1 MPFQGICWLVCC
13 RHGFTL
19 LRRDYGE
26 KEEEEESFELQMSKD
41 EQVYPQRAALEVCLN
56 QPTRASNG
64 PERLIHVSEEMRSLI
79 TEKSKGK
86 TEDEPDIL
94 VKGWLQREVKGGVKT
109 PWIRLRSYWF
119 ELTQD
124 SLDYYASSEK
134 IKQLGSLVLTSLC
147 SVRWPDKQSYKETG
161 YWNVTVFGR
170 KHRYQLYTEHLNE
183 AVHWVCAIQKVIDGK
198 APLET
203 PTQLLIKDLEEHR
216 SSPEIVE
223 QIYKNNPILRH
234 TASPLYASLLP
245 FSYGT
250 STDQS
255 SDCARGYTT
264 LPEEALK
271 IFNSL
276 QQLETEAEP
285 VPLIQGVLQ
294 TCLDLEPLRDEVY
307 CQLIKQTTGSPA
319 PGEQADLRY
328 WQLLTCMSCTVLP
341 SPPVLRFLRFHLTRT
356 QEKFPET
363 EMDRYCSFISESLEK
378 TKVRECVPSWEEI
391 SVLMQRQQIP
401 CTVHYPGAGNCKISI
416 NSHTT
421 AEEVVTVMLDKLGLE
436 RSRNVFALYEQN
448 NHCERAV
455 GNSTIVADILT
466 RFEKH
471 AGMEKCQ
478 DVPRRLVFKLYC
490 FLDMDSVPKNGVEF
504 SFLFEQAHEMVVQG
518 HMATSEETLQSLA
531 ALRLQFLNS
540 DFSTHSP
547 FPRLEE
553 LFPVLVLRSR
563 VLAASKPALSSKC
576 PSMNL
581 RAGLLSGA
589 LPNGLWNN
597 SLVKQKAEEDLKFK
611 GRLNEEGANVMSAI
625 VDKWKVL
632 QGMDRQEAM
641 AAYVAIVK
649 ECPGFGST
657 LFDVDF
663 FMSSA
668 GSFSQ
673 KLWLGVNSQALSL
686 YKQGDVEPFDSYCY
700 NQISSFGV
708 SDSSTFKVSV
718 GEKDLIFETSK
729 VDEISQLI
737 NTYLTSIGNHQS
749 QQQGSEGNIKEEPEE
764 PVLPTVEV

>member
-1 MPFQGICWLVCC
+1 MPFQGLCWLVCC

-26 KEEEEESFELQMSKD
+26 KEEEEESFELQMSPD
-41 EQVYPQRAALEVCLN
+41 AQGTLDVCLS

-64 PERLIHVSEEMRSLI
+64 PERLLQVSEEMRSLI
-79 TEKSKGK
+79 AEKSKGK
-86 TEDEPDIL
+86 IEDEQDVI

-119 ELTQD
+119 VLTQD
-124 SLDYYASSEK
+124 SLDYYTSSEK
-134 IKQLGSLVLTSLC
+134 NAKQLGTLVLTSLC

-170 KHRYQLYTEHLNE
+170 KHLYQLYTEHLNE
-183 AVHWVCAIQKVIDGK
+183 AVHWVCAIQKVIDSK

-203 PTQLLIKDLEEHR
+203 PTQLLMKDLEAHC
-216 SSPEIVE
+216 SSLEIVE
-223 QIYKNNPILRH
+223 QIYKHNPILRH

-250 STDQS
+250 KVDQS
-255 SDCARGYTT
+255 NDLRGYTS

-276 QQLETEAEP
+276 QQLEGEADP
-285 VPLIQGVLQ
+285 VPLMQGILQ
-294 TCLDLEPLRDEVY
+294 TCLDLELLRDEVY
-307 CQLIKQTTGSPA
+307 CQLVKQTTGSPA
-319 PGEQADLRY
+319 PGQPADLCY
-328 WQLLTCMSCTVLP
+328 WQLLTCMSCTFLP
-341 SPPVLRFLRFHLTRT
+341 TSTVLRFLRFHLKRTR
-356 QEKFPET
+356 EKFPDT
-363 EMDRYCSFISESLEK
+363 EMDRYCIFISDSLEK

-391 SVLMQRQQIP
+391 SVLMHRQPIP
-401 CTVHYPGAGNCKISI
+401 CTVHYPGAGSCKITI

-421 AEEVVTVMLDKLGLE
+421 AEEVVVMMLDELSLGH
-436 RSRNVFALYEQN
+436 SRNIFALYEQN

-455 GNSTIVADILT
+455 GKTTIVADILT

-471 AGMEKCQ
+471 AGVEKNV
-478 DVPRRLVFKLYC
+478 DDPRRLVFKLYC
-490 FLDMDSVPKNGVEF
+490 FLDMDSVPKDGVEF
-504 SFLFEQAHEMVVQG
+504 AILFEQAHEMVVQG
-518 HMATSEETLQSLA
+518 YMATSEDTLQSLA

-547 FPRLEE
+547 FPKLEE
-553 LFPVLVLRSR
+553 LFPMLVLRAR

-576 PSMNL
+576 PSMNF
-581 RAGLLSGA
+581 RAGLFSGA

-611 GRLNEEGANVMSAI
+611 GRLNEEGASVMSAI

-632 QGMDRQEAM
+632 QGMDKQEAM
-641 AAYVAIVK
+641 VAYVAIVK
-649 ECPGFGST
+649 ELPGFGST

-663 FMSSA
+663 FMSST

-673 KLWLGVNSQALSL
+673 KLWLGVSSQALSL
-686 YKQGDVEPFDSYCY
+686 YKQGDVEPFDRYCY
-700 NQISSFGV
+700 TQISSFGV
-708 SDSSTFKVSV
+708 SDKSTFKVSV
-718 GEKDLIFETSK
+718 GDKDLIFETSK
-729 VDEISQLI
+729 VDEISRLI
-737 NTYLTSIGNHQS
+737 NTYLTSIGNDQS
-749 QQQGSEGNIKEEPEE
+749 QQLEDAGSIPEERREPE
-764 PVLPTVEV
+764 PPAVQV

>member
-1 MPFQGICWLVCC
+1 MPFQGLCWLVCC

-26 KEEEEESFELQMSKD
+26 KEEEEESYELQMSKD
-41 EQVYPQRAALEVCLN
+41 EQVYPQRAALEVCLS

-79 TEKSKGK
+79 TEKNKVK
-86 TEDEPDIL
+86 IEDEPDIV

-109 PWIRLRSYWF
+109 PWIRLRNYWF

-134 IKQLGSLVLTSLC
+134 VKQLGSLVLTSLC

-183 AVHWVCAIQKVIDGK
+183 AVHWVCAIQKVIDSK

-234 TASPLYASLLP
+234 TAGPLYASLLP
-245 FSYGT
+245 FPYGT

-255 SDCARGYTT
+255 SDSERGYTT

-276 QQLETEAEP
+276 QQLEAEAEP
-285 VPLIQGVLQ
+285 VPLMQGVLQ

-307 CQLIKQTTGSPA
+307 CQLIKQTTGCPA
-319 PGEQADLRY
+319 PGEPAALRL
-328 WQLLTCMSCTVLP
+328 WQLLTCMACTVLP
-341 SPPVLRFLRFHLTRT
+341 SAPVLRFLRFHLERT
-356 QEKFPET
+356 QEKFPDT

-391 SVLMQRQQIP
+391 SVLMQRQEIP
-401 CTVHYPGAGNCKISI
+401 CTVHYPGAGNCKIAI

-436 RSRNVFALYEQN
+436 QSRNVFALYEQN

-455 GNSTIVADILT
+455 GKSTIVADILT
-466 RFEKH
+466 RFEKN
-471 AGMEKCQ
+471 AGMDKCQ
-478 DVPRRLVFKLYC
+478 DAPRRLVFKLYC
-490 FLDMDSVPKNGVEF
+490 FLDMDRVPKNGVEF

-547 FPRLEE
+547 FPRLED
-553 LFPVLVLRSR
+553 LFPMLVLRSR

-576 PSMNL
+576 PSMNF

-625 VDKWKVL
+625 VDKWKIL

-641 AAYVAIVK
+641 VAYVAIVK

-700 NQISSFGV
+700 SQISSFGV

-749 QQQGSEGNIKEEPEE
+749 QQRENEGNIKEELGEPE
-764 PVLPTVEV
+764 LPAVEV